1 MAAILIAT
9 TSGLLLASTP
19 KKKSRPSMKT
29 RTAKSSALI
38 NKTLELHTGNTDRLS
53 RSDILFIMLLHTQT
67 HTHTC
72 VRAFQSFLLL
82 CSFGSCVQKC
92 GQHTWDRHPLSVSV
106 SLSSSTPSLLPL
118 RAGKTRALQPNKGN
132 LRRHPLYPTQLLL
145 R

>member
-19 KKKSRPSMKT
+19 KKKSRPSMKA

-67 HTHTC
+67 HTHTHTHTHLC
-72 VRAFQSFLLL
+72 ASFSILPSPLLVRELRSEVRAAYMRSPPSVCL
-82 CSFGSCVQKC
+82 C
-92 GQHTWDRHPLSVSV
+92 LSVLFYPV
-106 SLSSSTPSLLPL
+106 VTATSSW
-118 RAGKTRALQPNKGN
+118 
-132 LRRHPLYPTQLLL
+132 
-145 R
+145 